1 MGLLVHTGP
10 TRAKGDGLTPRDGLT
25 LTFERGAGERGCI
38 ATPKREQ
45 RRSEGQY
52 GFGGYKDEPWS
63 MQALEKRIYAVRD
76 FYNHVLKGVEHD
88 NPAEAQSVKDALA
101 MLRLIVGYQATHV
114 PKVR

>member
-25 LTFERGAGERGCI
+25 LNFERGAGERGCI

-88 NPAEAQSVKDALA
+88 NPAEAQAHPECRFLLLK
-101 MLRLIVGYQATHV
+101 QTHEYL
-114 PKVR
+114 PPP

>member
-1 MGLLVHTGP
+1 M
-10 TRAKGDGLTPRDGLT
+10 
-25 LTFERGAGERGCI
+25 
-38 ATPKREQ
+38 TPKSEH

-52 GFGGYKDEPWS
+52 GFGAYKDEPWS
-63 MQALEKRIYAVRD
+63 MQALEKRIYSVRD
-76 FYNHVLKGVEHD
+76 FYKHSLKGVEHD